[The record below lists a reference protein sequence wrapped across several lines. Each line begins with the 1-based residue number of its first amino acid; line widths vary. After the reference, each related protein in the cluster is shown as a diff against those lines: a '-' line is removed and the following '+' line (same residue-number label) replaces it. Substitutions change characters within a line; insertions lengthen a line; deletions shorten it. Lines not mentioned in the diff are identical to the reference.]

1 MTQSGLSRSVTSPAP
16 RRSVLPVSRS
26 VGAGAGLL
34 TLSFLVFAAVGAV
47 WGLLRP
53 AYTGTVTEQ
62 GAVSLDGAFNVEFTA
77 FISYVVATGL
87 LGVGVSLTLFL
98 QSPAT
103 RGPGML
109 WWLILVMA
117 VSSLVFFE
125 AGQLSSALL
134 HPLPDPDTLEQ
145 GSRISLV
152 PGFSPGIGLVAAPFM
167 AGLTYWFAALVTPE
181 EEPDDF
187 PLQ

>member
-1 MTQSGLSRSVTSPAP
+1 MTQSGPSHTLTPPAP
-16 RRSVLPVSRS
+16 RRRVLPVSRS

-34 TLSFLVFAAVGAV
+34 TLSFFLFAAVGAV

-53 AYTGTVTEQ
+53 AYTGTVREQ
-62 GAVSLDGAFNVEFTA
+62 GGVSLDGAFNVEFTA
-77 FISYVVATGL
+77 FIGYVVATGL
-87 LGVGVSLTLFL
+87 LGVGVSLMMFL
-98 QSPAT
+98 QSPTT

-134 HPLPDPDTLEQ
+134 HSLPNPESLEQ
-145 GSRISLV
+145 GSRVSLV
-152 PGFSPGIGLVAAPFM
+152 PGFSPGIGLAAAPFM

-181 EEPDDF
+181 DGPDDF